1 MLVKRILGYVK
12 TILVVDKCLNSQHLP
27 TLKCI
32 YILRRN
38 YILITSGSERV
49 KNF

>member
-1 MLVKRILGYVK
+1 MLLKRILGYVK
-12 TILVVDKCLNSQHLP
+12 TIPVVDKCLNSQQLP
-27 TLKCI
+27 FI
-32 YILRRN
+32 DILRRN